1 MGSGENEMSNDLAV
15 ESERRWSVCSIAMG
29 VFGKRY
35 PACARAGDRAPARSV
50 AMMLCVRF
58 LLPRSQQK
66 AWSP

>member
-1 MGSGENEMSNDLAV
+1 MGSGENEMSKCLAV
-15 ESERRWSVCSIAMG
+15 ESDRRWSVCLMAMG
-29 VFGKRY
+29 VFGKMY

-66 AWSP
+66 A